1 MANTSIQ
8 SGSGKPEMNPALL
21 FQATPAPKESADGG
35 FEAALN
41 RAREPERPETPR
53 QPSQSQQAQGSGE
66 PARERPANEPARENS
81 AERPAESAPKNADQA
96 AKEPAENTDGA
107 QAPQARP
114 GKPDEAA
121 EVSTAGL
128 PAEIAAMIAALTAG
142 GRVVQPDGKP
152 MQSGAGIGA
161 DAGGSK
167 KGNTQAGNTLSLAL
181 LGKDDGGDNGRSL
194 TLATRE
200 TAVQQAVTL
209 ATQSG
214 PARSFADQV
223 MAGMRGEMV
232 PGQQGAGVP
241 FAARGDAGQTVAQL
255 AQLPVSTPAG
265 QRAWASEVGNQI
277 AWMVGRNE
285 SKAELVLT
293 PASLGKLGVSI
304 QVNGDQTTAHFVAA
318 TQAAREALEQAMPR
332 LREVLQQAGINL
344 GQTDVSTSGDQR
356 THDGGPDGGSRHGG
370 SGAQGKGEA
379 AGVTAGPAMPTVSS
393 WVSSGNGVIDTFA

>member
-8 SGSGKPEMNPALL
+8 SGSSKPEMNPALL

-53 QPSQSQQAQGSGE
+53 QSSQSQQAQGSGE
-66 PARERPANEPARENS
+66 PARERPANEPARESS
-81 AERPAESAPKNADQA
+81 AERPAEPAPKNAEQA
-96 AKEPAENTDGA
+96 AKEPAENTDDA

-142 GRVVQPDGKP
+142 GRVVQPDGKL
-152 MQSGAGIGA
+152 MQGAAGAGA
-161 DAGGSK
+161 DAGSSK
-167 KGNTQAGNTLSLAL
+167 KGNAQAANTLSLAL
-181 LGKDDGGDNGRSL
+181 LGKDDGADSGKPL
-194 TLATRE
+194 ALATRE

-241 FAARGDAGQTVAQL
+241 FAARGEVGQTV

-356 THDGGPDGGSRHGG
+356 THDGGQDGGARHGG
-370 SGAQGKGEA
+370 SGLQATGEA
-379 AGVTAGPAMPTVSS
+379 AGVTVGAATPTVSS